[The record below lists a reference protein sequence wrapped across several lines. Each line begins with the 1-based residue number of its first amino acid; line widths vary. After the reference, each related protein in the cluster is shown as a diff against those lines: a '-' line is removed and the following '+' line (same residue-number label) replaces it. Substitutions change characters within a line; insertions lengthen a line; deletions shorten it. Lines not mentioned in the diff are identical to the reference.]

1 MKVFEQG
8 TFEVILYS
16 IDILVSLTTLC
27 FAIAFVVR
35 RPKLLKMVI
44 FQAVAALQVLMI
56 LRSTIE
62 IIASSANLTHEFS
75 CRIVVFLTLV
85 LAILPAYLCNFCL
98 IYLQMTLLYRVSARK
113 RWPKVVLAVACV
125 VPAVIPESFVLFI
138 PTKTSG
144 LPSYCEYDGI
154 PQRREYV
161 FKWLVCNIWIVLAGI
176 IAMVSMLI
184 TVVHISRTSSRAR
197 KPSVDSKMADLNAEI
212 AHKNSIV
219 NRTLLSVVWF
229 PITPI
234 VSLYFN
240 VIYNTV
246 RYVRQEDNIH
256 LDRTDSVLQF
266 LQAWWIAL
274 AFYASPPVR
283 RSIRSVFGKGRSRR
297 SDFETDG
304 NVFMECSSAVGHKR
318 VRVGSAD
325 SDMV

>member
-1 MKVFEQG
+1 
-8 TFEVILYS
+8 
-16 IDILVSLTTLC
+16 
-27 FAIAFVVR
+27 
-35 RPKLLKMVI
+35 MVI

-138 PTKTSG
+138 PTETAG
-144 LPSYCEYDGI
+144 LQSYCEYDGI

-184 TVVHISRTSSRAR
+184 TIVHISRTVVES
-197 KPSVDSKMADLNAEI
+197 PKMADLNAEI
-212 AHKNSIV
+212 AHKNSI
-219 NRTLLSVVWF
+219 LSGF

-240 VIYNTV
+240 
-246 RYVRQEDNIH
+246 EDNIH
-256 LDRTDSVLQF
+256 MDRTDSVLQF
-266 LQAWWIAL
+266 LQAWWVAL

-297 SDFETDG
+297 SDLEVDG

-318 VRVGSAD
+318 IRVGSAD